1 MKTLRIALAAVTLG
15 SAMAFASTVYA
26 GFAGEQVW
34 EATLNN
40 QQKVCGIDYAGNNGQ
55 GTILT
60 KGESSTDTNKAIAF
74 NLKSNTRNAS
84 WKITEAKLVEG
95 NGRFDFDDNL
105 LNVGDKSK
113 TSLFLNNSEYEWT
126 SVQQE
131 RNVDPRGQIKLAPRI
146 NLDQTEF
153 PLGTTKIQ
161 GKIVITCAN

>member
-1 MKTLRIALAAVTLG
+1 MKSLRKLILGVISVAAAIAFN
-15 SAMAFASTVYA
+15 SAYA

-84 WKITEAKLVEG
+84 WKVTEAKLVEG
-95 NGRFDFDDNL
+95 QGRFDFDDNL
-105 LNVGDKSK
+105 LNVGDKNK
-113 TSLFLNNSEYEWT
+113 TSLFVNNSEYEWT
-126 SVQQE
+126 AVQQE
-131 RNVDPRGQIKLAPRI
+131 RSVDPKGQLKLAPRI